1 VELLYPIP
9 TLSLP
14 LKGRERGETS
24 KLLMYL
30 KEHQIRMVT
39 SLKGESMQVRLKEQI
54 GRLKGA
60 GANYVDVRWY
70 PVEETDQL
78 TMWNGNLKTAA
89 SSRESGVGIR
99 VLYRGAWGFSAS
111 SDTGN
116 LPALFDMALDNARVA
131 AQRVSFP
138 VRLAGKEPVQASFRS
153 PCRIDPF
160 SVPLEQKIAF
170 LKDMDGRLNQ
180 PGVAQRVCQ
189 LTFTRKTIVYLDSEG
204 SEIEKQII
212 EVFPGLQVMG
222 VDPRGESQSRK
233 FSPSLSGASRGW
245 ETLEPELFAGA
256 AGRIVRELKEVLA
269 APDCPREERSV
280 ILLPGIMYLQTHETI
295 GHALELDR
303 ILGYELAYAGGS
315 FVKLDDFGSLRYG
328 SPKLTARADATL
340 PNSPGSFGYDDDGVP
355 GQDNLLIDQ
364 GVLVGAITGRQMVE
378 EANARAGRPIFNGSS
393 GANRAT
399 SFYRVPIER
408 MTNINIDPGP
418 DGSLADIVANTE
430 RGIILDGDKSW
441 SIGSN
446 REQFHFATDIGWLV
460 EDGQLTSVVKNATYR
475 GETVKFYNSLSA
487 VGDRSTWEVRSVEN
501 CGKGQPN
508 QIMQL
513 GHGVPVCRFDHVAI
527 GE

>member
-1 VELLYPIP
+1 MRKRLVE
-9 TLSLP
+9 
-14 LKGRERGETS
+14 
-24 KLLMYL
+24 
-30 KEHQIRMVT
+30 QI
-39 SLKGESMQVRLKEQI
+39 ERLKAA
-54 GRLKGA
+54 GA
-60 GANYVDVRWY
+60 GYVDARWY

-99 VLYRGAWGFSAS
+99 VLYRGAWGFSAA
-111 SDTGN
+111 SDVGN
-116 LPALFDMALDNARVA
+116 LSALFEKALDNARVA

-138 VRLAGKEPVQASFRS
+138 VRLAEKEPTQASFRS
-153 PCRIDPF
+153 PNRIDPF
-160 SVPLEQKIAF
+160 SVPLAEKIAF
-170 LKDMDGRLNQ
+170 LQDLDQKLNQ

-189 LTFTRKTIVYLDSEG
+189 LTCTRKQIVYLDSEG
-204 SEIEKQII
+204 SEIEKHII
-212 EVFPGLQVMG
+212 EVFPGMQVMG
-222 VDPRGESQSRK
+222 VDPQGETQSRK
-233 FSPSLSGASRGW
+233 FSPALSGATRGW
-245 ETLEPELFAGA
+245 ETLEPELFDANA
-256 AGRIVRELKEVLA
+256 RRIVRELQEVLVA
-269 APDCPREERSV
+269 GNCPREERSV

-315 FVKLDDFGSLRYG
+315 FVKLEDFGALRYG
-328 SPKLTARADATL
+328 SSKLTARADATL

-355 GQDNLLIDQ
+355 GQDNLLIDK
-364 GVLVGAITGRQMVE
+364 GLLVGAVAGRQMVE
-378 EANARAGRPIFNGSS
+378 EANARAGRTIFRGSS

-408 MTNINIDPGP
+408 MTNINIDPGL
-418 DGSLADIVANTE
+418 DGSLSDIVRNTE
-430 RGIILDGDKSW
+430 KGIILDGDKSW

-460 EDGQLTSVVKNATYR
+460 EEGKVTRVVKNATYR
-475 GETVKFYNSLSA
+475 GETVPFYNSLSA
-487 VGDRSTWEVRSVEN
+487 VGDQSSWEVRSVDN

-513 GHGVPVCRFDHVAI
+513 GHGVPVCRFDNVAI